1 MKINLESRSKKIMAG
16 TAAVFAFG
24 AVLAAVSSP
33 AEEVADLEA
42 VAVSV
47 DVDDGIGDGAEP
59 LPVIDEPVIDEP
71 VIEEPAIEEPVI
83 EEPVIEEPAIEEPA
97 IEEPVIDEPATEPVE
112 PAATPEPEPVTLTPA
127 SMMRTFTPMLMADAG
142 HPMSTVGEYA
152 WSNVDDATF
161 DGVGAP
167 LCDSVSIIGLELT
180 ALALYDDVAA
190 MLPAFGIDPTPAAVG
205 GMVGAFAGAY
215 CPDGI

>member
-1 MKINLESRSKKIMAG
+1 MKMNLDSRSKKILAG

-24 AVLAAVSSP
+24 AVLAAVSP
-33 AEEVADLEA
+33 TPD
-42 VAVSV
+42 AVSEV
-47 DVDDGIGDGAEP
+47 DAISVDADDGIGDGAGP
-59 LPVIDEPVIDEP
+59 PP
-71 VIEEPAIEEPVI
+71 VIEEPVL
-83 EEPVIEEPAIEEPA
+83 EEPVIEEPA
-97 IEEPVIDEPATEPVE
+97 TEPVE
-112 PAATPEPEPVTLTPA
+112 PEATPEPEPEQEPVTLTPA
-127 SMMRTFTPMLMADAG
+127 SMMRMATPLLMADAG
-142 HPMSTVGEYA
+142 HPMSALGEYA

-161 DGVGAP
+161 DGVGEP

-190 MLPAFGIDPTPAAVG
+190 MLPTFGIDPTPAAIG

>member
-1 MKINLESRSKKIMAG
+1 MKMNLDSRSKKILAG

-24 AVLAAVSSP
+24 AVLAAVSP
-33 AEEVADLEA
+33 APDAVPEVAA
-42 VAVSV
+42 ISV
-47 DVDDGIGDGAEP
+47 DADDGIGDGAEP
-59 LPVIDEPVIDEP
+59 LPVIEEPVIEEPVIEEPVIDEP
-71 VIEEPAIEEPVI
+71 AIEEPAIEEPVI
-83 EEPVIEEPAIEEPA
+83 EEPVIDEPAIEEPAIEEPA
-97 IEEPVIDEPATEPVE
+97 IEEPVTLAPAY
-112 PAATPEPEPVTLTPA
+112 
-127 SMMRTFTPMLMADAG
+127 MMRSFTPMLMADAG

-161 DGVGAP
+161 DSVGAP

-180 ALALYDDVAA
+180 ALALYDDVAS
-190 MLPAFGIDPTPAAVG
+190 MLPAFGIDPTPGAVG

>member
-1 MKINLESRSKKIMAG
+1 MKMNLDSRSKKILAG

-24 AVLAAVSSP
+24 AVLAAVSP
-33 AEEVADLEA
+33 TPDAVTEVDSI
-42 VAVSV
+42 SV
-47 DVDDGIGDGAEP
+47 DADDGIGDGAAP
-59 LPVIDEPVIDEP
+59 LPVIDEP
-71 VIEEPAIEEPVI
+71 VIEEPAIDEPVI
-83 EEPVIEEPAIEEPA
+83 D
-97 IEEPVIDEPATEPVE
+97 EPVIDEPATEPVE
-112 PAATPEPEPVTLTPA
+112 PVATPEPEPVTLTPA
-127 SMMRTFTPMLMADAG
+127 SMMRTFAPMLMADAG

-180 ALALYDDVAA
+180 ALALYDDVAS
-190 MLPAFGIDPTPAAVG
+190 MLPAFGIDPTPGAVG

-215 CPDGI
+215 CPNGI

>member
-1 MKINLESRSKKIMAG
+1 MKMNLDSRSKKILAG

-24 AVLAAVSSP
+24 AVLAAVSP
-33 AEEVADLEA
+33 TPDAVTEVDSI
-42 VAVSV
+42 SV
-47 DVDDGIGDGAEP
+47 DADDGIGDGAAP
-59 LPVIDEPVIDEP
+59 LPVIDEP
-71 VIEEPAIEEPVI
+71 VIEEPAIDEPAI
-83 EEPVIEEPAIEEPA
+83 DEPAIEEPA
-97 IEEPVIDEPATEPVE
+97 IDEPVIDEPATEPVE
-112 PAATPEPEPVTLTPA
+112 PVATPEPEPVTLTPA
-127 SMMRTFTPMLMADAG
+127 SMMRTFAPMLMADAG
-142 HPMSTVGEYA
+142 HPMSTVGAYA

-180 ALALYDDVAA
+180 ALALYDDVAS
-190 MLPAFGIDPTPAAVG
+190 MLPAFGIDPTPGAVG